1 MLQVLIQ
8 EKMKE
13 KNLSLRAASRKI
25 GIAHTTLMR
34 ILDGKP
40 YRQENLIKIATWLGV
55 SPASLVNSIIGDE
68 DHLAKKI
75 VAALQ
80 KEDKLAKA
88 FEDVVQ
94 AIENGEVQSDII
106 NEIIAFIVF
115 RLEYS
120 RKIKQDA
127 PKVV

>member
-55 SPASLVNSIIGDE
+55 SPASLVNSIIGDV
-68 DHLAKKI
+68 DPLAKKI
-75 VAALQ
+75 VAAL
-80 KEDKLAKA
+80 KNEPKLARA
-88 FEDVVQ
+88 FDDVVQ
-94 AIENGEVQSDII
+94 AIANGEVASDII
-106 NEIIAFIVF
+106 REIVAFAVF

-127 PKVV
+127 PEVD

>member
-1 MLQVLIQ
+1 MLQTFIQ
-8 EKMKE
+8 EKMNE
-13 KNLSLRAASRKI
+13 NNLSLRAASRKI
-25 GIAHTTLMR
+25 GIAHTTLIR

-40 YRQENLIKIATWLGV
+40 YRQENLVKIATWLDV
-55 SPASLVNSIIGDE
+55 SPATLVNLMSGDE
-68 DHLAKKI
+68 DPLAKKI

-80 KEDKLAKA
+80 KEGKLAKA

-106 NEIIAFIVF
+106 NEIIAFAVF

-120 RKIKQDA
+120 RKIKEDIL
-127 PKVV
+127 KDV